1 MSILT
6 RYVLRALI
14 GPFVFAFTAVTGL
27 LFLNAVAQ
35 KLEDLAGRG
44 LGFDVIGEFM
54 VLSLPHVVALT
65 FPMGVLV
72 AVLYTFADLTGQN
85 EISAMAAGG
94 IRVSRLLAPLLVL
107 GVGFT
112 AFMFWFNASVLPETN
127 YRLSQLMNDVA
138 STNPTLQLREQ
149 VVNEVSTG
157 DGTRYFLQA
166 SRIDVQTNTLTDV
179 VIYDL
184 SKAGDFRTIEAA
196 RGEMAFTPDRADLYV
211 TLFDGQALEVTE
223 ERPGAFQWMAFE
235 TQVLPMRG
243 VGSELERQVGGGPRT
258 DREMPIPMLRER
270 VAESLVS
277 LHRVAEESREASRL
291 AILETLSLDVG
302 GVPFEALESED
313 PVGLLGGADPI
324 LAEVTATH
332 RINEVRWNVHRLSVY
347 QYRVEIHKKYAI
359 AFACLIFILFGAPFA
374 VRFPQGGV
382 GMVIAASVGVFFLY
396 YAGLIG
402 GERIA
407 NRGLM
412 DPVLA
417 MWLPNLILIGPAS
430 WMAVR
435 MGLRISTNRG
445 SGWDALRF
453 RIRTLFVRAPKP
465 GRGVGAVGS
474 SRSEVAS

>member
-6 RYVLRALI
+6 RYVIRALI
-14 GPFVFAFTAVTGL
+14 GPFLFAFTAVTGL

-44 LGFDVIGEFM
+44 LGFDVISEFM
-54 VLSLPHVVALT
+54 VLSLPHIVALT
-65 FPMGVLV
+65 FPMAVLV

-85 EISAMAAGG
+85 EVTAMAAGG
-94 IRVSRLLAPLLVL
+94 IRVSRLLLPLLVL

-112 AFMFWFNASVLPETN
+112 GLMFWFNASVLPETN
-127 YRLSQLMNDVA
+127 YRLSQLMSDVG

-166 SRIDVQTNTLTDV
+166 ARIDVQTNTLSDV
-179 VIYDL
+179 VIYDM
-184 SKAGDFRTIEAA
+184 SRAGDFRTIEAK
-196 RGEMAFTPDRADLYV
+196 RGEMAFTPDRSDLYI
-211 TLFDGQALEVTE
+211 TLFEGQALEVTD
-223 ERPGAFQWMAFE
+223 ERPGAFQRMEFE

-243 VGSELERQVGGGPRT
+243 VGSELQRQVGGGPRT
-258 DREMPIPMLRER
+258 DREMPIPMLQER
-270 VAESLVS
+270 VQESLTLLQRVS
-277 LHRVAEESREASRL
+277 EESLEASRL
-291 AILETLSLDVG
+291 AILTALSLDVSG
-302 GVPFEALESED
+302 LPLETLESDGMPE
-313 PVGLLGGADPI
+313 LLSGDDAVI
-324 LAEVTATH
+324 SEATATH

-382 GMVIAASVGVFFLY
+382 GMVIATSVGVFFLY

-407 NRGLM
+407 NRGLL

-417 MWLPNLILIGPAS
+417 MWLPNLILVGPAA
-430 WMAVR
+430 WMATR
-435 MGLRISTNRG
+435 MGLQISTNRG
-445 SGWDALRF
+445 SAWQEFRFRLASALRRPF
-453 RIRTLFVRAPKP
+453 
-465 GRGVGAVGS
+465 GREA
-474 SRSEVAS
+474 RS